1 MSNDFLPLS
10 YELPTLRMTLK
21 TREPRSKHPRAPV
34 LGGFVAVDADS
45 ISALAAHLAASGE
58 SVMFLDVALW
68 PARDPRYVHEGAVTV
83 KSTTASE
90 PATPVD
96 KPPVTLAD
104 GQVLPW

>member
-1 MSNDFLPLS
+1 MSNDFLPLD

-21 TREPRSKHPRAPV
+21 TREVRSSNPRAPM

-45 ISALAAHLAASGE
+45 ISALAAHLAASGQ

-68 PARDPRYVHEGAVTV
+68 HAKDPRYVHEGAITV

>member
-10 YELPTLRMTLK
+10 YELPALRITLK
-21 TREPRSKHPRAPV
+21 TREVSSRSPRAPV

-45 ISALAAHLAASGE
+45 ISALAAHLAASGQ

-68 PARDPRYVHEGAVTV
+68 PAHDTRYIHEGAITV

-90 PATPVD
+90 PTKPVD
-96 KPPVTLAD
+96 KPPIKLAD
-104 GQVLPW
+104 GRVLPW